1 MWYSTGQYTV
11 RISCGGFKLISIHSS
26 AVLFIVDYTASG
38 CTEFALRTLG
48 RPWHL
53 GHSRASTVYTW
64 RTPRLRRTLK
74 LFGLPGLGAGQ
85 ADGIG
90 RGDRYL
96 TNSSWA
102 LLPFGH
108 SLSYTSFS
116 VGLALGC
123 VVHECVYLT
132 A

>member
-1 MWYSTGQYTV
+1 MGAPGTWGTV
-11 RISCGGFKLISIHSS
+11 ERVLYILGALLAS
-26 AVLFIVDYTASG
+26 AA
-38 CTEFALRTLG
+38 
-48 RPWHL
+48 
-53 GHSRASTVYTW
+53 
-64 RTPRLRRTLK
+64 RLLK

-102 LLPFGH
+102 LLPFGF

-123 VVHECVYLT
+123 
-132 A
+132 